1 VSKPE
6 DTAVVIGYTLS
17 QAIADGVL
25 VEIFKHR
32 WGQLSGGKPIVATAH
47 LADEVS
53 QAGLLEIW
61 NEYVTWRRNVEPT
74 LPEED
79 RLFTTRMNGKTVWV
93 IEDGQAFT
101 LLYPEDY

>member
-6 DTAVVIGYTLS
+6 DTAVVIGYTLA

-25 VEIFKHR
+25 VEIFKNR

-53 QAGLLEIW
+53 QAGLLEMW
-61 NEYVTWRRNVEPT
+61 NEYVRWRRNVEPT